1 MAKNGSITIKFLLFG
16 WIIIKR
22 KPNVHRRPVQQQY
35 PDKQKQKN
43 GDDGS
48 SGSRVEEVNARFAK
62 IAEAYQVLSEKG
74 KKM

>member
-1 MAKNGSITIKFLLFG
+1 MDYNQTET
-16 WIIIKR
+16 KR
-22 KPNVHRRPVQQQY
+22 AYRRPVQQQH

-62 IAEAYQVLSEKG
+62 IAEAYEVLSEKG